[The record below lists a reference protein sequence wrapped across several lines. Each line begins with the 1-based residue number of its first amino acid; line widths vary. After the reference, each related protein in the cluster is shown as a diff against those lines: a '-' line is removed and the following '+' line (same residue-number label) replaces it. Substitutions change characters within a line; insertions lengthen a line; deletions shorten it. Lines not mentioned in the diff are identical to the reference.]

1 LVKIINNIPQGD
13 LIICHLIQQI
23 YELMGTVCGRKSSGT
38 MAVILVITFSSL
50 RIFFTDAWYRSKV
63 PWEFP

>member
-1 LVKIINNIPQGD
+1 MSLGPHNWQTAHNISS
-13 LIICHLIQQI
+13 
-23 YELMGTVCGRKSSGT
+23 RKSSGT
-38 MAVILVITFSSL
+38 MAGILVITFSSL